1 MKTKKGFVLRNVCG
15 ENIIVAEGKENIDFT
30 KIISMNETAAYLW
43 KNVEGKEFD
52 SDTLMSLLINEY
64 EVDDATAN
72 KDAKNIAKHIVQAR
86 QNERIHTTG
95 QLVEIIKAAIPMKF
109 RATGGHPAK
118 RTFQALR
125 IELNKELEVLENSID
140 EMIELLNDGGRLC
153 IITFHSLEDRIVKN
167 KFRDNVNTCTC
178 PPEFPV
184 CVCGNKPKGVI
195 VTRKPIVPSEEELE
209 ENKRAKSSKLRIFER
224 RL

>member
-72 KDAKNIAKHIVQAR
+72 KDAKNIAKQW
-86 QNERIHTTG
+86 
-95 QLVEIIKAAIPMKF
+95 IKAGIA
-109 RATGGHPAK
+109 
-118 RTFQALR
+118 
-125 IELNKELEVLENSID
+125 E
-140 EMIELLNDGGRLC
+140 
-153 IITFHSLEDRIVKN
+153 
-167 KFRDNVNTCTC
+167 
-178 PPEFPV
+178 
-184 CVCGNKPKGVI
+184 
-195 VTRKPIVPSEEELE
+195 
-209 ENKRAKSSKLRIFER
+209 
-224 RL
+224 

>member
-72 KDAKNIAKHIVQAR
+72 KDAKNIAKQW
-86 QNERIHTTG
+86 
-95 QLVEIIKAAIPMKF
+95 
-109 RATGGHPAK
+109 
-118 RTFQALR
+118 
-125 IELNKELEVLENSID
+125 IEAGIAE
-140 EMIELLNDGGRLC
+140 
-153 IITFHSLEDRIVKN
+153 
-167 KFRDNVNTCTC
+167 
-178 PPEFPV
+178 
-184 CVCGNKPKGVI
+184 
-195 VTRKPIVPSEEELE
+195 
-209 ENKRAKSSKLRIFER
+209 
-224 RL
+224 